1 LALGPLAPSAC
12 RASPPGAQAKP
23 ANRAD
28 PSRTPPSTV
37 AWSYEVHAS
46 ARPHLMLRVEALFAS
61 WPDDGVSLDDAA
73 LPFVHDVEYAAE
85 AGWQPAGR
93 RPNGGWLAPCHSAE
107 AGCRMRYQLAL
118 DEAATRIDD
127 IETAWT
133 SGGLVVAPPSTWL
146 LRPVAGGGDARLRC
160 HVTTDPGI
168 RFATGVH
175 ASTDGRP
182 GSFEAATAAMDAL
195 TFAVFGAFHDDVV
208 EQGEGRIEVA
218 VARRGLLLDESAS
231 LAWVKGAA
239 SGLAAYYGRWGV
251 PNALV
256 VIAPGSAA
264 TTRGE
269 TLGEGGPS
277 VVVRAASGFRST
289 SIGDDWVLTHEL
301 VHVTLPT
308 LGRAHAW
315 LEEGIA
321 TYVEP
326 IVRARAGLVTPERFW
341 RDLVE
346 GLPQGLPESGDQGLE
361 RTRTW
366 GRTYWGGALFCFV
379 ADVRIR
385 ERTGG
390 HRSFDDVLRSI
401 VATGA
406 DVESH
411 WEIERFID
419 AGDRATGT
427 TVLSELYRAMAL
439 APGSVDLGDFWSR
452 LGVHVSS
459 GQRGETTFDDAA
471 PLAAVRRAI
480 TARPP
485 SEGPPGEVGAASPH
499 SQGH

>member
-1 LALGPLAPSAC
+1 LALGPLAPFAC
-12 RASPPGAQAKP
+12 RAKPPNAQALP
-23 ANRAD
+23 PNRTD
-28 PSRTPPSTV
+28 PPKAPTSAV
-37 AWSYEVHAS
+37 AWSYEVATS
-46 ARPHLMLRVEALFAS
+46 ARPHLTLRVDAVFAS
-61 WPDDGVSLDDAA
+61 WPEDGVSLDDAA

-85 AGWQPAGR
+85 GGWQPAAR
-93 RPNGGWLAPCHSAE
+93 RPDGGWLAPCHSAS
-107 AGCRMRYQLAL
+107 AGCRMRYEVAL

-146 LRPVAGGGDARLRC
+146 LRPVAGAGDARLRF
-160 HVTTDPGI
+160 HVTTDAGI

-182 GSFEAATAAMDAL
+182 ESFEAATAAMDAL
-195 TFAVFGAFHDDVV
+195 TFAVFGAFQHDVV
-208 EQGEGRIEVA
+208 EQGDGRIEVA
-218 VARRGLLLDESAS
+218 VAPRGLLLDESAV
-231 LAWVKGAA
+231 LGWVKGAA

-256 VIAPGSAA
+256 VIAPGSATA
-264 TTRGE
+264 TRGE

-277 VVVRAASGFRST
+277 VVVRAANGFRST

-326 IVRARAGLVTPERFW
+326 IVRARAGLVTPSRFW

-379 ADVRIR
+379 ADVQIR

-390 HRSFDDVLRSI
+390 TCSFDDALRSI

-439 APGSVDLGDFWSR
+439 APGRVDLGDFWSR

-471 PLAAVRRAI
+471 PLAAIRRAI
-480 TARPP
+480 TTRPL
-485 SEGPPGEVGAASPH
+485 SEGAPRGGPAQPCHA
-499 SQGH
+499 QGH